1 MLRGFLKAGIH
12 SGLNRRL
19 SRHLRVSN
27 TLSVVFI
34 VIALFTG
41 LFFLA
46 KDKDHPPSP
55 RLLTALK
62 VRVSLS
68 ILLVVVL
75 VVSYQMG
82 WLTGLDG

>member
-1 MLRGFLKAGIH
+1 MELD
-12 SGLNRRL
+12 
-19 SRHLRVSN
+19 
-27 TLSVVFI
+27 TLYSIVQSAREIAMKIIVLILLAAI
-34 VIALFTG
+34 VIALFSG

-62 VRVSLS
+62 VRVGLS
-68 ILLVVVL
+68 ILLVVLL

>member
-1 MLRGFLKAGIH
+1 MELD
-12 SGLNRRL
+12 
-19 SRHLRVSN
+19 
-27 TLSVVFI
+27 TLYSFAQSAREIAMKFI
-34 VIALFTG
+34 VLVLLAAIVVALFSG

-62 VRVSLS
+62 VRVTLS
-68 ILLVVVL
+68 ILLVVLL

-82 WLTGLDG
+82 WLTGFGG